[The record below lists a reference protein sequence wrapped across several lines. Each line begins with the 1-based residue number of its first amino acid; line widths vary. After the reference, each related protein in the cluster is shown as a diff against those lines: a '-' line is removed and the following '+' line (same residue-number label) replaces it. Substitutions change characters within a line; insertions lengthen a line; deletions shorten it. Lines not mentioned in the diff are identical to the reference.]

1 MTRSSAAIL
10 VFLATV
16 FTSSGIAYAVDTAE
30 ELKVCAGITDKD
42 ARLACFDNLGERVL
56 QAEPADKAPTQ
67 EETAQPEV
75 ETASTTGVQP
85 LPEDLGG
92 SKDIQYAGLITS
104 CKQGHYGDWY
114 FFFDN
119 GQVWKEVSNRNLRFK
134 ECNFNATITR
144 DAFGY
149 KMKIDGV
156 KRNIRVRRNR

>member
-30 ELKVCAGITDKD
+30 ELKVCASITDQD

-56 QAEPADKAPTQ
+56 QAEPAEKAPTQ
-67 EETAQPEV
+67 EETAQPEA
-75 ETASTTGVQP
+75 ETASTTSVQP
-85 LPEDLGG
+85 LPENLGD
-92 SKDIQYAGLITS
+92 SKDIQYVGLITS
-104 CKQGHYGDWY
+104 CKKGHYGYWY

-119 GQVWKEVSNRNLRFK
+119 GQVWKEVSDRNLRFK
-134 ECNFNATITR
+134 ECNFNVTITR

-149 KMKIDGV
+149 KMTIDGAKRTIRV
-156 KRNIRVRRNR
+156 KRHR